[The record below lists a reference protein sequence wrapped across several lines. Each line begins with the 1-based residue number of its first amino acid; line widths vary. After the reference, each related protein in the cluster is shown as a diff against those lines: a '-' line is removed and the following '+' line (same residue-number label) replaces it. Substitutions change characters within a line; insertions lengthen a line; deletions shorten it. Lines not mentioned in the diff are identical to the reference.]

1 MNGRASLLAAALYVA
16 LTLAISWPLPTVIGS
31 AVAADLGDPLLVI
44 WIMVRVSEGLTRV
57 VAGEWSAFTTMWDAN
72 IFYPVPKTLA
82 YSEHFAGQALLTLP
96 VWGATGNPILIY
108 NLAALASFVLT
119 ALATFWLTRAFTGG
133 IVAPFAAGVFAAFN
147 AYRLELELAH
157 LHVLTIQW
165 FPLALLAM
173 HRYVERGTRAWLS
186 ALVVS
191 LVMMNLSSG
200 YYMLYAAPLVAV
212 FGLID
217 LAVQRRLRDTE
228 RWLGLAVAAPAV
240 ILLTS
245 PFILPY
251 LDMQRQTGFVRPLDD
266 VIAYSAR
273 LEQYATYVLPWAQIP
288 IALLV
293 VALGGAALRRGPVPR
308 AYIVTMAALAAL
320 AFALSLGPSIQPL
333 GVPGPYWLLYTYVP
347 GFTGL
352 RVVSRYGAL
361 VLVLMAVGAGLGAAW
376 IATRRP
382 LGPVIVAMA
391 TVVFLW
397 QAWPTRFP
405 INVPLPSPG
414 LAAAPDYLEPSPHL
428 PDLYRA
434 VAALPSDAVLL
445 ELPFGDHW
453 YDLRYM
459 FFSATHGRRLV
470 NGYSG
475 FFPPSYLARQRVLHT
490 PLLDPERAAP
500 ALAGATHVIV
510 HRRAWTDDTG
520 TRIAAWLE
528 SLGGR
533 VVAGSGDALIFEME
547 SAERHASRRVESV
560 TSGQ

>member
-1 MNGRASLLAAALYVA
+1 MTGHAGLAAAALYVA
-16 LTLAISWPLPTVIGS
+16 LTLAISWPLPTVMGR
-31 AVAADLGDPLLVI
+31 AVAGDLGDPLLVI
-44 WIMVRVSEGLTRV
+44 WIMVRVSQGLTRV
-57 VAGEWSAFTTMWDAN
+57 MAGDWSAFAAMWDAN

-96 VWGATGNPILIY
+96 VWWTTGNPILIY
-108 NLAALASFVLT
+108 NLATLASFVLT

-133 IVAPFAAGVFAAFN
+133 FVAPLAAGVFAAFN

-173 HRYVERGTRAWLS
+173 HRYIERGIWTWL
-186 ALVVS
+186 AGLVAC

-200 YYMLYAAPLVAV
+200 YYMLYATPLVAV

-217 LAVQRRLRDTE
+217 MRVQNRLRDTN
-228 RWLGLAVAAPAV
+228 RWLGFAVAAPAV

-251 LDMQRQTGFVRPLDD
+251 LEMQRQTGFVRPLAD
-266 VIAYSAR
+266 VIAHSAR
-273 LEQYATYVLPWAQIP
+273 FEQYATYVLPWAQIP

-293 VALGGAALRRGPVPR
+293 VGLAGGVLRRGPTAR
-308 AYIVTMAALAAL
+308 AYIGATAALLAL
-320 AFALSLGPSIQPL
+320 AFALSLGPYIQPW
-333 GVPGPYWLLYTYVP
+333 GVRGPYWLLYTYVP

-352 RVVSRYGAL
+352 RVVNRYGAL
-361 VLVLMAVGAGLGAAW
+361 VLVLLAVGAGFGAAW
-376 IATRRP
+376 IASRRP
-382 LGPVIVAMA
+382 VGSVIVAAA
-391 TVVFLW
+391 TVMFLW
-397 QAWPTRFP
+397 QVWPARSS
-405 INVPLPSPG
+405 INVPLPSPE
-414 LAAAPDYLEPSPHL
+414 LAAVPEYLDPSPHL
-428 PDLYRA
+428 PAIYRE
-434 VAALPSDAVLL
+434 VQALPSDAVLL
-445 ELPFGDHW
+445 ELPFGDYW

-475 FFPPSYLARQRVLHT
+475 FFPPSYLARQRVLT
-490 PLLDPERAAP
+490 KPLLDPERAAP
-500 ALAGATHVIV
+500 ALAGASHVIV

-520 TRIAAWLE
+520 TRIATWLE

-547 SAERHASRRVESV
+547 STERLAVR
-560 TSGQ
+560 